1 MPFELEFSIAFIVF
15 WYKNQLK
22 NAWITFKSLNESSFQ
37 SYRDGLDL
45 EQVWV
50 PLLTGVVLFGVVLTV
65 LYKVQS
71 FVTWFLEQFHKV
83 RSSSL

>member
-22 NAWITFKSLNESSFQ
+22 NAWITLKSLDKGAFASSNV
-37 SYRDGLDL
+37 

-50 PLLTGVVLFGVVLTV
+50 PLLTSVVLFGVVLTV
-65 LYKVQS
+65 MYKVQS
-71 FVTWFLEQFHKV
+71 FVTWFLEQFHKAR
-83 RSSSL
+83 RSSL